1 MINVG
6 DELPKGA
13 RYDTK
18 KMIVVEENE
27 KDEDSEHKL
36 IENEVKGDRRTLDIL
51 TEMANTIDPDIR
63 MSSEVP
69 SDFSEGM
76 LPFLD
81 TQMWVDESTGKVLWK
96 HYEKPMNSRIVMGK
110 RSALDDRTKR
120 TIHTQEV
127 LRKHP

>member
-1 MINVG
+1 MTENSEVEINIIPEVVGVYVDDLINVG

-69 SDFSEGM
+69 SDFSEGNASI
-76 LPFLD
+76 F
-81 TQMWVDESTGKVLWK
+81 G
-96 HYEKPMNSRIVMGK
+96 
-110 RSALDDRTKR
+110 
-120 TIHTQEV
+120 HTNV
-127 LRKHP
+127 GR

>member
-13 RYDTK
+13 RYDDTK

-36 IENEVKGDRRTLDIL
+36 IEVKGDRRTLDIL

-69 SDFSEGM
+69 
-76 LPFLD
+76 
-81 TQMWVDESTGKVLWK
+81 
-96 HYEKPMNSRIVMGK
+96 
-110 RSALDDRTKR
+110 
-120 TIHTQEV
+120 
-127 LRKHP
+127 